1 MKWMKKEKI
10 RLNFLQRFIFFY
22 AVIGFLPL
30 LNGLLYSGMAK
41 INSTYF
47 DDHLTLIRLGPMI
60 FFYVTLPV
68 FYLINQMDYKP
79 NYFNPDVWDN
89 RIKTFKLIMSVIV
102 WVFIYRSMVVFFFGI
117 RFWDFTGEL
126 STVTYLLHG
135 YYTSEIVHA
144 RAEFSL
150 SDPSAMFGSM
160 FAFTIIW
167 PITLLVGMFTL
178 VLMKNRSLR
187 NENRRT
193 A

>member
-30 LNGLLYSGMAK
+30 LNGLLYSGMSK

-79 NYFNPDVWDN
+79 NYFNPDVWDK

-117 RFWDFTGEL
+117 E
-126 STVTYLLHG
+126 
-135 YYTSEIVHA
+135 EIVFFQLVMQL
-144 RAEFSL
+144 AESF
-150 SDPSAMFGSM
+150 
-160 FAFTIIW
+160 
-167 PITLLVGMFTL
+167 
-178 VLMKNRSLR
+178 KNRQTARQIAVFEFDQSGLQHQIMG
-187 NENRRT
+187 RT